1 MAVEE
6 EVGRVLVSGRLTLA
20 VAESCTG
27 GLIGHRVTSV
37 SGSSDYFLGGVIA
50 YSNEVKTR
58 ELGVRRDVLVKEGA
72 VSEPVAR
79 EMASGVR
86 RKFGADIGLG
96 VTGIAGPGGGTRE
109 KPVGLIFVG
118 LAHARGCGSRQF
130 SFSGDRS
137 TIKTAATEAALEMIK
152 EFLQENGAPH
162 G

>member
-1 MAVEE
+1 MAVEDE
-6 EVGRVLVSGRLTLA
+6 IGRLLMLGRLTLA

-50 YSNEVKTR
+50 YSNEVKTK
-58 ELGVRRDVLVKEGA
+58 ELGVQRDTLVKEGA

-86 RKFGADIGLG
+86 KKFGVDIGLG

-118 LAHARGCGSRQF
+118 LAHVRGCGSRQF
-130 SFSGDRS
+130 SFSGDRF
-137 TIKTAATEAALEMIK
+137 TIKTAASEVALEMIK
-152 EFLQENGAPH
+152 EFLQEKEAPH